1 MKLAAESCDG
11 DNLSSSGCDVWR
23 GGVNCIVGTRAL
35 EGDRGLG
42 PLIGPED
49 GRGGDGCEM

>member
-49 GRGGDGCEM
+49 GRGGNGCEM